1 MGHNTNKYYIGRQS
15 KYESSARTYPLKFSI
30 AETKAKGCWVE
41 DVEGNRYL
49 DFLNGA
55 GTLALGHNDDEVN
68 QAMIDLIQSGAPL
81 HALDM
86 YTPVKDK
93 FVETL
98 FSILPKEFAKNAKVQ
113 FCSPSGSDAVEA
125 ALKLC
130 KTATGRDTVVA
141 FSGGYHGMSAGALAL
156 TGNCKAKN
164 KVANL
169 MPGVQFMPYPYSYR
183 CPMGLGGEAGT
194 KACIAYFERFLNDPE
209 SGLTKPAA
217 VIMESIQGEGG
228 VIPAPVEFLQAVRR
242 ITKKLDI
249 PLILDEIQ
257 SGMGRSG
264 KMFAFEHAG
273 IIPDV
278 ILVSKALGGTQPMS
292 VMIYNKSLDIWE
304 SGAHAGTFR
313 GNQLAM
319 AAGMVVMKRLSKP
332 GFLDEV
338 TRKGNRMMERLM
350 KLKSEVSII
359 GDVRGKG
366 LMIGIELIDPKGP
379 LDIMGKP
386 EPSGEVAINV
396 QRLCFKNGLMME
408 KGGRNG
414 AVMRCLCALT
424 VSDEEIDQAMDIFE
438 KVIREVD
445 ASV

>member
-130 KTATGRDTVVA
+130 KTATGRDTVIA
-141 FSGGYHGMSAGALAL
+141 FSGGYHGMSAGALSL

-217 VIMESIQGEGG
+217 VILEPIQGEGG

-264 KMFAFEHAG
+264 KIFAFEHAG

-278 ILVSKALGGTQPMS
+278 VLISKALGGTQPMS
-292 VMIYNKSLDIWE
+292 VMIYDKSLDIWE

-319 AAGMVVMKRLSKP
+319 AAGIVVMKRLSKP

-350 KLKSEVSII
+350 KLKDEVSII

-379 LDIMGKP
+379 KDIMGKP

-438 KVIREVD
+438 KVIKEVD